1 MKYHTTKT
9 KFLWCGI
16 QYGSY
21 CTVKLDSSMSHSYNT
36 RALLQ
41 FKEKIFDMTSNTSEA
56 TSIKPL
62 QDRVVVRRLTED
74 EAGTKSASGIIV
86 PDTVSKEKPEQGII
100 VAVGDGKWDEDG
112 EKRIPMDVK
121 VGDRIIFSKY
131 GFDEVK
137 IAGEELYIVS
147 ASSIL
152 GIVS

>member
-1 MKYHTTKT
+1 
-9 KFLWCGI
+9 
-16 QYGSY
+16 
-21 CTVKLDSSMSHSYNT
+21 
-36 RALLQ
+36 
-41 FKEKIFDMTSNTSEA
+41 MTSNTREG

-62 QDRVVVRRLTED
+62 SDRVVVRRLTED

-86 PDTVSKEKPEQGII
+86 PDTVSKEKPEQGMVI
-100 VAVGDGKWDEDG
+100 AVGDGKWDEDG

-131 GFDEVK
+131 GYDEVK

-152 GIVS
+152 GIIS